1 MNYLEEIKKLIEK
14 NEVNIRK
21 YDYYKNTSLVENYF
35 NIGKLLVEAQGG
47 KDKTTYG
54 NKLIKTWSV
63 ELTRL
68 YGPGYDLSNLKRFRQ
83 FYIIFEKGGPVGH
96 QMTWTNIRVLL
107 PIKDENKRN
116 YYINMCIKQNLS
128 KRKLIE
134 LIKNNTYERLSYK
147 EKENIKI
154 ITKEENLSITDMIKN
169 PIYIEVDKDI
179 NTINEKLLQDL
190 LLEKIEKTLL
200 ELGYGFTFAGRE
212 VNLGGSF
219 CDMLFFNTELNS
231 YVVLE
236 LKIRKLQKHDIG
248 QTEYYMSYIDKN
260 MKKTF
265 HNKTIGIIL
274 CKYDN
279 KIVMEYCSNPN
290 IYETTYKI
298 ISNNKVNIN

>member
-1 MNYLEEIKKLIEK
+1 MNYLKEIKKLIEK

-54 NKLIKTWSV
+54 NKLIETWSN
-63 ELTRL
+63 ELTKL
-68 YGPGYDLSNLKRFRQ
+68 YGPGYNLSNLKRFRQ
-83 FYIIFEKGGPVGH
+83 FYIIFEKGAPVAH
-96 QMTWTNIRVLL
+96 QLTWTNICILL

-116 YYINMCIKQNLS
+116 YYINLCIKQNLS

-154 ITKEENLSITDMIKN
+154 IKKEENLSIKDMIKD

-179 NTINEKLLQDL
+179 DKISEKVLQEL

-200 ELGYGFTFAGRE
+200 ELGYGFAFLGRE

-219 CDMLFFNTELNS
+219 CDMLFFNTELNA

-236 LKIRKLQKHDIG
+236 LKIRKLLKQDIG
-248 QTEYYMSYIDKN
+248 QIDYYVNYIDKN
-260 MKKTF
+260 MKKPF

-279 KIVMEYCSNPN
+279 KIIMEYCSNPN

-298 ISNNKVNIN
+298 INNEMINI